1 MGDFGIRISSGVIGL
16 IVLIFVVY
24 IGGIP
29 LNIGVIGLSLIG
41 LYELFRALKKIGFNP
56 ITSIAYFAT
65 LLIYL
70 RIVYSALTMD
80 FILAF
85 IIVFLLSL
93 NVLRSNRNLVDI
105 SLTALGVLY
114 IPFLLSFLIYLEGTI
129 YIWIVFLIAFGTDT
143 FAYLIGSKIGK
154 NKFCPSISPKKSVE
168 GAIGGIFGS
177 ILVTLIYCSILEIG
191 PWWSV
196 LILSILGSIASQFG
210 DLTASKIKRYTGIK
224 DFGKI
229 MPGHG
234 GMLDRFD
241 SIIFASPVVYYYVM
255 YFLK

>member
-1 MGDFGIRISSGVIGL
+1 MGNLGIRIASGVIGL
-16 IVLIFVVY
+16 MVLIFIVY

-29 LNIGVIGLSLIG
+29 LSIGLISLSLIG

-56 ITSIAYFAT
+56 ITPIAYFAT

-70 RIVYSALTMD
+70 RMFYPALTLD
-80 FILAF
+80 FIIAI
-85 IIVFLLSL
+85 IIVFLLSFD
-93 NVLRSNRNLVDI
+93 VLKSNSNLLDI
-105 SLTALGVLY
+105 SFTVMGVLY

-129 YIWIVFLIAFGTDT
+129 YIWIVFSIAFGTDT

-154 NKFCPSISPKKSVE
+154 NKLCPAISPKKSVE
-168 GAIGGIFGS
+168 GAVGGVFGS
-177 ILVTLIYCSILEIG
+177 MLVTLIYCSRVGIG

-210 DLTASKIKRYTGIK
+210 DFAASKIKRYSGIK

-241 SIIFASPVVYYYVM
+241 SIIFASPVVYYYVI